1 MITSY
6 GVLCSVGTW
15 EGKDG
20 VLKLAEHHNKDGG
33 KVISSQGRGF
43 GGIRSEAKKVMSSLM

>member
-6 GVLCSVGTW
+6 GVLYSVGTW

-43 GGIRSEAKKVMSSLM
+43 GSIRSEAKKVMSSLM